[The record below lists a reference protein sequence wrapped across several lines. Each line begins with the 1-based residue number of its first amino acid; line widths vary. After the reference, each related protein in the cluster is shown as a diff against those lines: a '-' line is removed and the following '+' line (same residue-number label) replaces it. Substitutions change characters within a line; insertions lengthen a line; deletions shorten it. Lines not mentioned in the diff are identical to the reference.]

1 MSKRKNEELDRFVYS
16 ISHDLRAPVA
26 SVSGL
31 TDLIR
36 EADSPEELEQM
47 LDIQKEAL
55 VRMDQYIKD
64 VLDYSRNARMKV
76 EPELIEISDVVET
89 CNNELRFFHQKDFKI
104 EVSYDFKKTQ
114 ILSDPI

>member
-47 LDIQKEAL
+47 LDMQKEAL

-64 VLDYSRNARMKV
+64 VLDYSRNAR
-76 EPELIEISDVVET
+76 IEGGA
-89 CNNELRFFHQKDFKI
+89 
-104 EVSYDFKKTQ
+104 
-114 ILSDPI
+114 

>member
-1 MSKRKNEELDRFVYS
+1 LIRKNEELDRFVYS

-26 SVSGL
+26 SISGL

-36 EADSPEELEQM
+36 EAESKEELLSM
-47 LDIQKEAL
+47 LDMQKEAL

-76 EPELIEISDVVET
+76 EPTLISIPEVVET
-89 CNNELRFFHQKDFKI
+89 CNDELKFF
-104 EVSYDFKKTQ
+104 S
-114 ILSDPI
+114 